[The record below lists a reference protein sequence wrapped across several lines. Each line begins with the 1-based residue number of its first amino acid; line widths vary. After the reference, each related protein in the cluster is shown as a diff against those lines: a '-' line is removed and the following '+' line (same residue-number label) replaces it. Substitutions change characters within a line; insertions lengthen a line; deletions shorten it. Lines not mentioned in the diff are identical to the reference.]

1 MRNKR
6 GFSIM
11 EIVIALGVTMVVL
24 VAFLTVFSNS
34 NKLAVGSRNR
44 SVAIMMAQGLM
55 DDIETHTYGNPEPQ
69 QWTVQD
75 ESPVSV
81 WVGNREQKLAFQKTL
96 KYENGSFVG
105 QGAGNSD
112 VVTVTITW
120 REGVGDNQTDQS
132 LTSNNK
138 ELEVRVPVWR

>member
-1 MRNKR
+1 
-6 GFSIM
+6 M

-24 VAFLTVFSNS
+24 VAFLDVFSNS

-69 QWTVQD
+69 KWTVQD

>member
-1 MRNKR
+1 MRNTR